1 MLWIAP
7 VGIRGVQFERDSRAA
22 TRESSDWKRPPTAER
37 ADAVP
42 GESLGEPRGREE
54 YGGVSGEKTKLFEAA
69 PADVSTRG
77 ANSWVFDFAPSSR
90 LPDRDTKKRPR
101 CERSTPVQ
109 ACFRVEHA

>member
-7 VGIRGVQFERDSRAA
+7 VGFRGVQFERDSRAA
-22 TRESSDWKRPPTAER
+22 TGESSDWTRPPTAER

-42 GESLGEPRGREE
+42 GESLGEPCGREE

-77 ANSWVFDFAPSSR
+77 ANSWVFHFALDSR
-90 LPDRDTKKRPR
+90 LPGTDSKKRPVSER
-101 CERSTPVQ
+101 CTAV
-109 ACFRVEHA
+109 C